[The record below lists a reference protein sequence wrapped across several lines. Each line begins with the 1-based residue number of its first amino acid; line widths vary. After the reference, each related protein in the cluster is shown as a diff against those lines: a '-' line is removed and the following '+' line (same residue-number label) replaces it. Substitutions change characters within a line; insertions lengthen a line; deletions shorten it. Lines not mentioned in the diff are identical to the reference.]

1 MFDNIHHYRI
11 RLLICSLLVF
21 ITAIVYFQ
29 VKNHPFIN
37 LDDDV
42 YVTDNDHVQKGLK
55 TDSIKWAFAT
65 THGSEYWHP
74 LTWLSHMLDVQLFG
88 LKAGWHHLVNVLF
101 HILNTVLLF
110 LIFNRMTHALW
121 PSAFVAA
128 LFALH
133 PLHVESVAWV
143 AERKDVL
150 STFFWMLTMGAY
162 VFYVEKPDT
171 KKYLLTLCLFALGL
185 MAKPMVVTLP
195 FVLLLLDYWPLKR
208 FQTRSPVNENYKFK
222 RAATP
227 EKLKKKKQKGKATG
241 QKQADKLITVAHVL
255 FIGGNAWSII
265 KEKIPF
271 FALAFLSS
279 AITLIS
285 IKKSGTMADL
295 HGLPMTVRAANASI
309 SYVRY
314 LIKTVW
320 PQDLAIFY
328 PPLFEM
334 PPFSQIAG
342 SISLLAIITLLA
354 ICTIRTYPY
363 LVVGWLW
370 FFGILFP
377 VIGFIRAGGQESMAD
392 RFTYIPSIGLFIII
406 AWAIDDLTK
415 KWSKRKYPL
424 LVTGVLLFILLSIS
438 TWKQIGYWKSDL
450 SLFQHSLAIAKENPR
465 AITHAK
471 IGVAFQKMGR
481 LDEAR
486 LHFETAL
493 RINPAEEGVHNQLGI
508 LSAAQ
513 GKMDEAILF
522 FNKALTIKPNNVI
535 AHNNLGIAFL
545 LKGNLDQSLSH
556 FRASL
561 QIKPEDPEIHFM
573 TGKALTGKGDFDNAI
588 FHFKE
593 VLRLQTNN
601 AVAHNDLGVALV
613 RKGDVEK
620 ALFHFREALRLKPGF
635 KAAQNN
641 LDIALKQKRKVR

>member
-1 MFDNIHHYRI
+1 MRAVVFAYHNMGIAGLEALKRNGFEISAVFSHRDDPGENIW
-11 RLLICSLLVF
+11 F
-21 ITAIVYFQ
+21 
-29 VKNHPFIN
+29 
-37 LDDDV
+37 
-42 YVTDNDHVQKGLK
+42 
-55 TDSIKWAFAT
+55 
-65 THGSEYWHP
+65 
-74 LTWLSHMLDVQLFG
+74 
-88 LKAGWHHLVNVLF
+88 
-101 HILNTVLLF
+101 
-110 LIFNRMTHALW
+110 
-121 PSAFVAA
+121 
-128 LFALH
+128 
-133 PLHVESVAWV
+133 ESVAQWAKAHGV
-143 AERKDVL
+143 PVFCPETVNKTEWIEKIRGMYPDVL
-150 STFFWMLTMGAY
+150 FSFYYRKILKSDILNIPPSGAY
-162 VFYVEKPDT
+162 NLHGSLLPAYRGRCPVNWVLIHGEKKT
-171 KKYLLTLCLFALGL
+171 G
-185 MAKPMVVTLP
+185 VTLHHMIEKADAGDI
-195 FVLLLLDYWPLKR
+195 VGQR
-208 FQTRSPVNENYKFK
+208 EIEISPDDT
-222 RAATP
+222 AAS
-227 EKLKKKKQKGKATG
+227 LYV
-241 QKQADKLITVAHVL
+241 KLITVAHVL